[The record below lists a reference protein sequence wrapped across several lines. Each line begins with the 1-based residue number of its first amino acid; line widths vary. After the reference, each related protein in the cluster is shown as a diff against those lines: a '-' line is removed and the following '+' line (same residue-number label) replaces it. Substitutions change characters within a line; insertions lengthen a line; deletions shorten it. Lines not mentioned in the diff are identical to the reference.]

1 MTIPHCRYGDFS
13 VPDRN
18 DLIFNALREYGE
30 WAQEELN
37 VLGNFI
43 RPGDTVID
51 AGAFIGTHARAFSQM
66 AGAKGKIYAF
76 EPNVVSYF
84 ELINNVKLASHS
96 NIITYQMALGSE
108 QKRAGFQLL
117 EDSQEN
123 LGASILSVDA
133 RDSAALSVEVRR
145 LDDFDFAEVNFI
157 KADVEGMEYDLL
169 AGGRKTIL
177 QHRPIVF
184 LEANSL
190 QNAGRIVDWARDMD
204 YAIFGIISRAFNPE
218 NFNQSASNMF
228 GEARECG
235 LLLINRNMQG
245 AWQDILSSLK
255 LPVIETVDDL
265 ALLLL
270 HKPQYF
276 QEVLGRTAAADLLG
290 IEFATPQI
298 ASLYQALT
306 ERDGQIA
313 SLYQALTERDGQIAQ
328 LLTSVSWRITK
339 PLRFIGRLLRGDFES
354 AFAPFRRRLG
364 QAKSTRN
371 DGV

>member
-108 QKRAGFQLL
+108 LTNGGLPGLL
-117 EDSQEN
+117 ETSQEN

-169 AGGRKTIL
+169 SRGAKN
-177 QHRPIVF
+177 
-184 LEANSL
+184 NS
-190 QNAGRIVDWARDMD
+190 
-204 YAIFGIISRAFNPE
+204 
-218 NFNQSASNMF
+218 SA
-228 GEARECG
+228 
-235 LLLINRNMQG
+235 
-245 AWQDILSSLK
+245 
-255 LPVIETVDDL
+255 
-265 ALLLL
+265 
-270 HKPQYF
+270 
-276 QEVLGRTAAADLLG
+276 
-290 IEFATPQI
+290 
-298 ASLYQALT
+298 
-306 ERDGQIA
+306 
-313 SLYQALTERDGQIAQ
+313 
-328 LLTSVSWRITK
+328 
-339 PLRFIGRLLRGDFES
+339 
-354 AFAPFRRRLG
+354 
-364 QAKSTRN
+364 
-371 DGV
+371 

>member
-1 MTIPHCRYGDFS
+1 MLRAWSTICS
-13 VPDRN
+13 
-18 DLIFNALREYGE
+18 
-30 WAQEELN
+30 
-37 VLGNFI
+37 
-43 RPGDTVID
+43 
-51 AGAFIGTHARAFSQM
+51 
-66 AGAKGKIYAF
+66 
-76 EPNVVSYF
+76 
-84 ELINNVKLASHS
+84 
-96 NIITYQMALGSE
+96 
-108 QKRAGFQLL
+108 
-117 EDSQEN
+117 
-123 LGASILSVDA
+123 
-133 RDSAALSVEVRR
+133 
-145 LDDFDFAEVNFI
+145 
-157 KADVEGMEYDLL
+157 

-328 LLTSVSWRITK
+328 RSHQ
-339 PLRFIGRLLRGDFES
+339 FHGE
-354 AFAPFRRRLG
+354 
-364 QAKSTRN
+364 
-371 DGV
+371 